1 MLGSDPYTSSGRKQH
16 SEKETSK
23 IPHMHLQITCRVN
36 IQKVEIFITRKL
48 KKRKKK
54 NKNTGGCSASKESS

>member
-23 IPHMHLQITCRVN
+23 IPHMHLQITFGVN
-36 IQKVEIFITRKL
+36 MSEVEIFVTGKL
-48 KKRKKK
+48 KKRKKQK
-54 NKNTGGCSASKESS
+54 